1 MPEPEADCSQ
11 LEHGE
16 ERRPEF
22 VIARGQAFEIF
33 DLVEE
38 SLDPVAVFVEHLAE
52 TVSLRAEVI
61 DVRQAM
67 TARTAA
73 H

>member
-22 VIARGQAFEIF
+22 VIARGQASEIF

-38 SLDPVAVFVEHLAE
+38 SLDQVAVFVKRLAE
-52 TVSLRAEVI
+52 TVSLRAV
-61 DVRQAM
+61 
-67 TARTAA
+67 
-73 H
+73 